1 MRYVLR
7 IARLLS
13 RQRSIPLFANRPCS
27 RFKMLH
33 WSISPAAML
42 PSPLT
47 PFVPLDDP
55 SAGARSEGQGRSKI
69 GALREPFSAASAL
82 AGWRR
87 CGDRM
92 PVRSAVLLLSAV
104 LAVAMPLPCQAQPE
118 PVQRQ
123 SQADPHAAHIAEAA
137 QQFGI
142 PAAWIRA
149 VMRVESANEV
159 RAISPKGAMGL
170 MQIMPATWADLRA
183 RHRLGSDPY
192 DPRDNILAGAAY
204 LRELHDRY
212 GSPGFLAAY
221 NAGPGRYEEHLAG
234 RPLPA
239 ETRAYV
245 ATLAPL
251 IGGGEITGPVNV
263 AVADPLSWTRAPL
276 FVVQADR
283 TSSADA
289 VHLDARSG
297 DTPAAIHVRDV
308 SPIVPQSGGLF
319 VARAETG
326 GPR

>member
-1 MRYVLR
+1 MRYTLR

-13 RQRSIPLFANRPCS
+13 RRSPIPLFANRPS
-27 RFKMLH
+27 H
-33 WSISPAAML
+33 
-42 PSPLT
+42 
-47 PFVPLDDP
+47 PFVPLDDL
-55 SAGARSEGQGRSKI
+55 SAGARSEGPGRSKI
-69 GALREPFSAASAL
+69 GALREPLTAASTL

-87 CGDRM
+87 CGDRT
-92 PVRSAVLLLSAV
+92 PARPAVLLLSSV
-104 LAVAMPLPCQAQPE
+104 LAIAMPLPCQAQPE
-118 PVQRQ
+118 QVQRQ

-137 QQFGI
+137 QRFGI

-149 VMRVESANEV
+149 IMRVESANDV

-170 MQIMPATWADLRA
+170 MQIMPATWADLRT
-183 RHRLGSDPY
+183 RHRLGNDPY

-245 ATLAPL
+245 ATFAPL
-251 IGGGEITGPVNV
+251 IGGGEITAPVAV

-276 FVVQADR
+276 FVAQAER
-283 TSSADA
+283 TSSADPA
-289 VHLDARSG
+289 QSN
-297 DTPAAIHVRDV
+297 DTPAAMPVCDLSAIA
-308 SPIVPQSGGLF
+308 PQRGGLF